1 MPSDPKATQQID
13 GLRLEWLPEHITCDI
28 NAIYQ
33 HHDGNVA
40 CELHIFT
47 SQEGFGPHLLRHH
60 INDLANAISR
70 DRVANLLHKSYN
82 HVPWDDIMEYIC
94 EYTIFQLRKTPVPI
108 SITDFTEAK
117 PPEFCLFP
125 FVLRRENNMLF
136 GPGGGGKSLLALLW
150 LILIESAMMEN
161 PFKWILH
168 PKPLS
173 ILYLDWERSFN
184 THIYRIRGIL
194 WGLGQPAWGTGE
206 TQFNYQRLY
215 LPLFQEIRNVQA
227 LITYHKADL
236 IIIDSAG
243 MAAGGD
249 MNKTEPAIQFFGA
262 LGRLRTVSNE
272 TITSLILTHVAK
284 NPETNRKTPYG
295 NIYWR
300 NECSSVWEIIPG
312 EDKGHNINHLT
323 LRNDKH
329 NDYSWQPDIGLEIEW
344 GEDGTRYKLCE
355 PARRNEKRETW
366 GMIWDALGSTSS
378 IQEIAKSTG
387 LDYGVVQNQLR
398 VMEVEGYV
406 DNPTYGKWAQG
417 RRLG

>member
-1 MPSDPKATQQID
+1 MD
-13 GLRLEWLPEHITCDI
+13 GLKVEWLPERISCDVI
-28 NAIYQ
+28 NIYQ

-40 CELHIFT
+40 CEIHFTT
-47 SQEGFGPHLLRHH
+47 SQGGFGPHLLRHH
-60 INDLANAISR
+60 INDLANATSR
-70 DRVANLLHKSYN
+70 DRVANLLQKSYN
-82 HVPWDDIMEYIC
+82 HVPWQDIMEYVC
-94 EYTIFQLRKTPVPI
+94 EYTILHLRKVPAPI
-108 SITDFTEAK
+108 SATDFTEAK

-125 FVLRRENNMLF
+125 FMLRRENNMLF
-136 GPGGGGKSLLALLW
+136 GPGGGGKSILALLW
-150 LILIESAMMEN
+150 LVLMESAMQEN

-184 THIYRIRGIL
+184 TQAYRMRGIL
-194 WGLGQPAWGTGE
+194 WGFGEPAWGTGK
-206 TQFNYQRLY
+206 TPLNYQRLH

-227 LITYHKADL
+227 LITHHKADL

-262 LGRLRTVSNE
+262 LGELKTVSNE

-284 NPETNRKTPYG
+284 NQETNRKTPYG

-312 EDKGHNINHLT
+312 EDKGHNINRLT
-323 LRNDKH
+323 LHNDKH
-329 NDYSWQPDIGLEIEW
+329 NDYPWQPDIGLEIEW

-355 PARRNEKRETW
+355 AALRKEKRENW
-366 GMIWDALGSTSS
+366 VVIWEALSSTSS
-378 IQEIAKSTG
+378 IKTVKDLTG
-387 LDYGVVQNQLR
+387 LDYGTIQNNLR
-398 VMEVEGYV
+398 AMEREGHV
-406 DNPTYGKWAQG
+406 RKLDYGAWAQG
-417 RRLG
+417 RELSSVEGQS